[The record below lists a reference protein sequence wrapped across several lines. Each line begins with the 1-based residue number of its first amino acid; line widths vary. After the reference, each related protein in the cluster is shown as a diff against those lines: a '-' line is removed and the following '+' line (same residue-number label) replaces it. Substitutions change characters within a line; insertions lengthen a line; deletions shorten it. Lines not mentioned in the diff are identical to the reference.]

1 MPFIVEQ
8 HGHVALATLSRPEA
22 RNAWGQDFYDGIAE
36 CFPRWADDD
45 SVRAVVVTG
54 DEDGRAFSA
63 GANLKDPNT
72 HAMPPVAEFVKNLSK
87 RERFP
92 FDVFMDFPKPIVAA
106 VNGYAIGIG
115 CILTFCCD
123 LVVAGNRAEW
133 RLPQTAL
140 GILPAYGGSV
150 RLARL
155 VGKGLAMRLAMGFP
169 LDGEEAHRIGLA
181 QWLVPHEELMGK
193 AMEVAEHVAA
203 LPPLAVRLTK
213 ESLNRGMDIPN
224 LKDAALVDLYRFMT
238 LELTEDKE
246 EAHSAWRERRTPDIR
261 GI

>member
-1 MPFIVEQ
+1 
-8 HGHVALATLSRPEA
+8 
-22 RNAWGQDFYDGIAE
+22 
-36 CFPRWADDD
+36 
-45 SVRAVVVTG
+45 
-54 DEDGRAFSA
+54 
-63 GANLKDPNT
+63 
-72 HAMPPVAEFVKNLSK
+72 
-87 RERFP
+87 
-92 FDVFMDFPKPIVAA
+92 
-106 VNGYAIGIG
+106 
-115 CILTFCCD
+115 
-123 LVVAGNRAEW
+123 
-133 RLPQTAL
+133 
-140 GILPAYGGSV
+140 
-150 RLARL
+150 
-155 VGKGLAMRLAMGFP
+155 MRLAMGFP